1 MPHRDKGK
9 TRRDIE
15 KKMFAHDLSVDERSG
30 LKAGASPSTLTVLII
45 GLLASIGYFLGA
57 KIGLA
62 LTFQPHPVS
71 VLWPPNS
78 ILLAILLLTPA
89 RYWWVVLLM
98 TLPAHL
104 AVEASSG
111 VPMPMVLCWFVS
123 NSFEALIGAG
133 AVRVFIDYP
142 VRLDRFRDIV
152 LFFIFGA
159 IFSAF
164 LSSFLDA
171 GFVAL
176 NNWGEDDYWQ
186 VWRMRVFA
194 NVFASVTIVPAIIA
208 WAGDGFRSFKQLRTR
223 GLEAGI
229 LLLGLA
235 SVIFLMFYWLPA
247 GAGIVPIVLFTP
259 LPFFLWATIRFGVQG
274 ASATILAAALVAIGS
289 SAHAHGPFVSGS
301 PEENALSIQSFFIL
315 LAVTLMPLAAALRES
330 KTISQAFQSSEQRYR
345 EVLESQSDLVFRC
358 LAETTLTFVN
368 ESCCR
373 FFQKTRDDLLGRKI
387 LDLISP
393 AIHERVLLNIATAI
407 ARHRSVVCE
416 CEAVVPN
423 RGVGWQQWILHPIA
437 GPDGQI
443 KEIQAIGRDITARR
457 QAEEALRES
466 EERYRAVVES
476 QTELVSRCR
485 PDTTLTFVNQAFC
498 NFFGK
503 TREQLI
509 GHRFKEFLPQSAGE
523 KALQSIASALA
534 SHQVTLWEHAFLT
547 SSEGAV
553 WQQWTNYPITD
564 ANGRIREIQATGRD
578 ITDRKRAEEATRN
591 LAHASRL
598 AVIGELTAMI
608 AHEVS
613 QPLNAILINV
623 EAAQTLSSL
632 ERIPLEEHGSA
643 LADIRA
649 DTLRAGEAVQR
660 IRALAKKRELEMQ
673 SLRLDALIED
683 VLRLV
688 SSDAARRRIRVRTH
702 LAAGLPPIWGDYV
715 GLQQVMLN
723 LILNGMD
730 AMGEMSEN
738 DRMLMVTAAKNGNEE
753 IFVTVRDN
761 GPGIRS
767 EHKARIFQSFFSTKQ
782 EGIGLGLSIARS
794 LVEAHG
800 GRIWVENNSDRGA
813 TFQFTLPQRRHAR
826 VQK

>member
-1 MPHRDKGK
+1 M
-9 TRRDIE
+9 T
-15 KKMFAHDLSVDERSG
+15 AHGRSVDERSG
-30 LKAGASPSTLTVLII
+30 LKAGVSPSTLTILIV
-45 GLLASIGYFLGA
+45 GLLASFGYFIGA
-57 KIGLA
+57 KIGFA

-78 ILLAILLLTPA
+78 IVLAILILTPA

-104 AVEASSG
+104 AVEAESG
-111 VPMPMVLCWFVS
+111 VPLPMVLCWFLS
-123 NSFEALIGAG
+123 NTCEALIGA
-133 AVRVFIDYP
+133 AAAHVFIGYP

-159 IFSAF
+159 FFSAF

-176 NNWGEDDYWQ
+176 NYWGEDSYWQ

-194 NVFASVTIVPAIIA
+194 NVFASVTFAPAIIA
-208 WAGDGFRSFKQLRTR
+208 WAGDGLRIFKQSRIR
-223 GLEAGI
+223 GLEASVLLVGLVGI
-229 LLLGLA
+229 VFLL
-235 SVIFLMFYWLPA
+235 FYRLPA
-247 GAGIVPIVLFTP
+247 GEGMIPIVLSAP

-274 ASATILAAALVAIGS
+274 ASATILAASMVAIAS
-289 SAHAHGPFVSGS
+289 SVHSHGPFVSGS
-301 PEENALSIQSFFIL
+301 PEENALSIQTFFIL
-315 LAVTLMPLAAALRES
+315 LAVTLMPLAAVLRERKAMS
-330 KTISQAFQSSEQRYR
+330 EAFQSSEQRYR
-345 EVLESQSDLVFRC
+345 EVVESQSDLVFRC
-358 LAETTLTFVN
+358 FAETTLTFVN

-387 LDLISP
+387 LDLIP
-393 AIHERVLLNIATAI
+393 PDIHERVLLNFATVI
-407 ARHRSVVCE
+407 SRRRSLVCE
-416 CEAVVPN
+416 CEAVLPG
-423 RGVGWQQWILHPIA
+423 RGVGWQQWVLHPIV
-437 GPDGQI
+437 GTDGHI

-476 QTELVSRCR
+476 QTELVSRYR

-498 NFFGK
+498 DFFGK

-509 GHRFKEFLPQSAGE
+509 GHRFTEILPQSARE
-523 KALQSIASALA
+523 KVLQGIASTLAL
-534 SHQVTLWEHAFLT
+534 HQATLWEHAFL
-547 SSEGAV
+547 SASDGAV
-553 WQQWTNYPITD
+553 WQQWKNYPITD
-564 ANGRIREIQATGRD
+564 THGRIREIQAIGRD

-598 AVIGELTAMI
+598 AVIGEFTAMI

-613 QPLNAILINV
+613 QPLNAILNNV
-623 EAAQTLSSL
+623 EAVQSLSSL
-632 ERIPLEEHGSA
+632 ERIPLDEHADA

-649 DTLRAGEAVQR
+649 DALRAGEAVHR
-660 IRALAKKRELEMQ
+660 IRALAKKREMEMQ
-673 SLRLDALIED
+673 SLRLEDLIED

-688 SSDAARRRIRVRTH
+688 SSDAARRRIQVRTH
-702 LAAGLPPIWGDYV
+702 LPAGLPQVWGDFV
-715 GLQQVMLN
+715 SLQQVILN
-723 LILNGMD
+723 LIINGMD
-730 AMGEMSEN
+730 AMGEVPES
-738 DRMLMVTAAKNGNEE
+738 DRTLLVTAEKNGTEE
-753 IFVTVRDN
+753 IIVAVRDS
-761 GPGIRS
+761 GPGIRP
-767 EHKARIFQSFFSTKQ
+767 EHATRVFQSFFSTKQ

-813 TFQFTLPQRRHAR
+813 TFQFTLPQRRRAQ